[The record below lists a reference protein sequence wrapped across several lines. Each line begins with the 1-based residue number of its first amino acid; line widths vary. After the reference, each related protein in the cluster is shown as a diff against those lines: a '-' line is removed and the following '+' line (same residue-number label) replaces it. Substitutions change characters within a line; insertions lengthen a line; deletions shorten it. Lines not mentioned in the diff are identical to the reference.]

1 MTKLLPESTFKLIM
15 SLPSAYNPKEYES
28 QIYQDWLKLKLG
40 SPEVQEELQ
49 ATPIATPMTSSSPL
63 TRGIGDV
70 DFSEGMEGTASVS
83 LQHENGG
90 VVAASTDTYS
100 IVVPPPNLTGDLHM
114 GHAFEHYLM
123 DTLVRIARQE
133 GKPTLY
139 YPGVDHAG
147 IQLEGVI
154 NKLINRG
161 EFDDEI
167 RENSFLVNEKGESV
181 FIFFELPNEDRA
193 NFLKQNFPEFW
204 LKLAWSKVQVWRGN
218 QLKQAEKLGD
228 SPDFDRLLFTL
239 DDRAVDMVNYAFIK
253 YWQDGLIHK
262 GSYLIN
268 WSVALQTALSDV
280 PEDISHEERK
290 DPFVTF
296 EYVRNGRLL
305 SGSKEETRF
314 SADGRKRQ
322 LLYGALDRIKVATVR
337 PETIFGDVAL
347 AINKNKFKGIL
358 LSFDDPSYGKLNEKE
373 AEDIIIDIENGYI
386 NLDYKIVG
394 LVSNVKLILGDDE
407 EVDPNFGTGALKIT
421 PASDI
426 ADYNIAAK
434 HGINHLPQAIG
445 RDGKLTSICGEFAG
459 LTVEQGRMAVIKRL
473 IEDGF
478 VPTKEGFEENRE
490 TVQNKPSVEKLS
502 DPAFKE
508 LSLEKQ
514 KEYLQKNYPQYQVD
528 WNYVHNV
535 TICERSKSV
544 VEPIISEEFFI
555 DYYAKFKFNP
565 KQNVKKQAAKVPLVR
580 GETAGFGVAIGEE
593 TTLQQLA
600 IAGIHQT
607 NFFPEDYKERGLNY
621 FETIKNWC
629 ISRDLIWGHKMPVW
643 YNLDLNPE
651 RRFYSFKEIDG
662 QNTATTPKPSVSPLD
677 RGTAQTGESRFSP
690 TEISNHF
697 KIQVEKPT
705 TPGNWVQET
714 KILDTW
720 FSSTLWP
727 LTTLNYLDF
736 ANGKANTDFE
746 KFYPTQ
752 TMTTAKEIF
761 YAWVVRMIMTGMY
774 FAGETP
780 FENYLAHAWVLD
792 DKGKKMSKSLGNVVD
807 VAEQI
812 EKYSSD
818 AVRLGMLE
826 KSIPG
831 RNIRFGG
838 KLGDAASE
846 KYRNFGNKLWN
857 VARFLEGKE
866 GEGVENSTK

>member
-1 MTKLLPESTFKLIM
+1 M

-63 TRGIGDV
+63 TRGTGDV
-70 DFSEGMEGTASVS
+70 DINTAG
-83 LQHENGG
+83 NGDNVYNG
-90 VVAASTDTYS
+90 DAVVAATYS

-161 EFDDEI
+161 DFDEEI
-167 RENSFLVNEKGESV
+167 KENSFLVNEAGESV
-181 FIFFELPNEDRA
+181 FIFFEIAKEDRA
-193 NFLKQNFPEFW
+193 NFLKQNFPDLW

-239 DDRAVDMVNYAFIK
+239 DPRAVDMVNYAFIK

-296 EYVRNGRLL
+296 EYEVSTGSWGGYLSETEEKEMSEQVR
-305 SGSKEETRF
+305 SF
-314 SADGRKRQ
+314 
-322 LLYGALDRIKVATVR
+322 YGKRIKVGTVR
-337 PETIFGDVAL
+337 PETVHGDVAI
-347 AINKNKFKGIL
+347 AIHPAKIKDIFKLSDEESLKFINEYTQGKFQLYASIKALGVERIL
-358 LSFDDPSYGKLNEKE
+358 
-373 AEDIIIDIENGYI
+373 IIIDES
-386 NLDYKIVG
+386 V
-394 LVSNVKLILGDDE
+394 E
-407 EVDPNFGTGALKIT
+407 ENFGTGALKIT

-502 DPAFKE
+502 DPAFRE

-535 TICERSKSV
+535 TICERSKTV
-544 VEPIISEEFFI
+544 VEPLISEEFFV

-580 GETAGFGVAIGEE
+580 GETEGFGVAIGEE
-593 TTLQQLA
+593 TTLQELA

-607 NFFPEDYKERGLNY
+607 NFFPEDYKDRGLNY

-651 RRFYSFKEIDG
+651 RRFYSFKEIEA
-662 QNTATTPKPSVSPLD
+662 QNAATTPKPLVSPLD
-677 RGTAQTGESRFSP
+677 RGTAQTGESSFSP

-705 TPGNWVQET
+705 IPGNWVQET

-761 YAWVVRMIMTGMY
+761 YAWIVRMIMTGMY

>member
-1 MTKLLPESTFKLIM
+1 MP
-15 SLPSAYNPKEYES
+15 LPSAYNPKEYEY

-49 ATPIATPMTSSSPL
+49 ATPKPSVSPLRATMSVEASSTCTSLL
-63 TRGIGDV
+63 TRGIDNV
-70 DFSEGMEGTASVS
+70 NFSEGTSSVP
-83 LQHENGG
+83 LQHENGD
-90 VVAASTDTYS
+90 VVADSTDTYS

-161 EFDDEI
+161 DFDEEI
-167 RENSFLVNEKGESV
+167 KENSFLVNEAGESV
-181 FIFFELPNEDRA
+181 FIFFEIAKEDRA
-193 NFLKQNFPEFW
+193 NFLKQNFPDLW

-239 DDRAVDMVNYAFIK
+239 DKRAVDMVNYAFIK

-296 EYVRNGRLL
+296 EYRVSGHGIEEFNGDLEQSDL
-305 SGSKEETRF
+305 QIFWNKISDKISNSKILV
-314 SADGRKRQ
+314 G
-322 LLYGALDRIKVATVR
+322 TVR
-337 PETIFGDVAL
+337 PETIFGDVAV
-347 AINKNKFKGIL
+347 AVHPNKIKSIFNLSEEEASKLVQLLNKKTGGI
-358 LSFDDPSYGKLNEKE
+358 K
-373 AEDIIIDIENGYI
+373 I
-386 NLDYKIVG
+386 NLMNSALGIEKIP
-394 LVSNVKLILGDDE
+394 LIVDE
-407 EVDPNFGTGALKIT
+407 SVEENFGTGALKIT

-426 ADYNIAAK
+426 VDYNIAAK

-502 DPAFKE
+502 DLAFRE

-535 TICERSKSV
+535 TICERSKTV
-544 VEPIISEEFFI
+544 VEPLISEEFFV
-555 DYYAKFKFNP
+555 DYYAKFKYNP
-565 KQNVKKQAAKVPLVR
+565 KQNVKKQAANVPLER
-580 GETAGFGVAIGEE
+580 GETAGFGVAHNQNSPQNGDREVSATPTIGQE

-607 NFFPEDYKERGLNY
+607 NFFPEDYKERALNY

-643 YNLDLNPE
+643 YNLDTNPE
-651 RRFYSFKEIDG
+651 KIFFSYERYNKTEVGDYAGNIIDR
-662 QNTATTPKPSVSPLD
+662 K
-677 RGTAQTGESRFSP
+677 TGEDRSVFVK
-690 TEISNHF
+690 EMF
-697 KIQVEKPT
+697 KVQVEKPT
-705 TPGNWVQET
+705 EPGNWVQET

-736 ANGKANTDFE
+736 ANGKQDTDFE

-761 YAWVVRMIMTGMY
+761 YAWIVRMIMTGMY
-774 FAGETP
+774 FAGQTP

-807 VAEQI
+807 VADQI

-866 GEGVENSTK
+866 GEVK

>member
-1 MTKLLPESTFKLIM
+1 MP
-15 SLPSAYNPKEYES
+15 LPSAYNPKEYEY
-28 QIYQDWLKLKLG
+28 QIYQEWLKLKLG
-40 SPEVQEELQ
+40 SPEVQEEIQ
-49 ATPIATPMTSSSPL
+49 ATPKPLVSPL
-63 TRGIGDV
+63 TRGTGELDYNDV
-70 DFSEGMEGTASVS
+70 GNAN
-83 LQHENGG
+83 NGG
-90 VVAASTDTYS
+90 VVASSTDTYS
-100 IVVPPPNLTGDLHM
+100 VVVPPPNLTGDLHM

-133 GKPTLY
+133 GKTTLY

-154 NKLINRG
+154 NKLINKG
-161 EFDDEI
+161 EFDEQIKQLD
-167 RENSFLVNEKGESV
+167 NLTSNQTNAKVSD
-181 FIFFELPNEDRA
+181 FFNFDTADRA
-193 NFLKQNFPEFW
+193 NFLKQNFPETW
-204 LKLAWSKVQVWRGN
+204 LQFAWSKVRVWRGN

-239 DDRAVDMVNYAFIK
+239 DPRAVDMVNYAFIK

-296 EYVRNGRLL
+296 EYVNQ
-305 SGSKEETRF
+305 GSVVTWVENSSKFNDDNKIRIMNN
-314 SADGRKRQ
+314 AIM
-322 LLYGALDRIKVATVR
+322 RIKVATVR
-337 PETIFGDVAL
+337 PETVFGDVAL
-347 AINKNKFKGIL
+347 AVNKNIFRNKL
-358 LSFDDPSYGKLNEKE
+358 LSY
-373 AEDIIIDIENGYI
+373 EDSSFGRLTSQDVENIIYDIENGYI
-386 NLDYKIVG
+386 KIKYMIKG
-394 LVSNVKLILGDDE
+394 LISNIKLILGEDD

-426 ADYNIAAK
+426 VDYNIAVK
-434 HGINHLPQAIG
+434 HGISHLPQSVG
-445 RDGKLTSICGEFAG
+445 RDGKLTEICGEFAG
-459 LTVEQGRMAVIKRL
+459 LTVEHGRMAVIKRL
-473 IEDGF
+473 IEDGH
-478 VPTKEGFEENRE
+478 VPTVEGFEENRE
-490 TVQNKPSVEKLS
+490 SVQNKPSVEKLS
-502 DPAFKE
+502 DPEFRS

-535 TICERSKSV
+535 TICERSKTV
-544 VEPIISEEFFI
+544 VEPLISEEFFV

-565 KQNVKKQAAKVPLVR
+565 KINSKNQNTKVPLVR
-580 GETAGFGVAIGEE
+580 GETVGFGVAIGQE
-593 TTLQQLA
+593 TSLQQLA
-600 IAGIHQT
+600 IAGIHKT
-607 NFFPEDYKERGLNY
+607 NFFPEDYKERALNY

-629 ISRDLIWGHKMPVW
+629 ISRDLIWGHNMPVW
-643 YNLDLNPE
+643 YNLDVNPE
-651 RRFYSFKEIDG
+651 RRFYSFKEIQT
-662 QNTATTPKPSVSPLD
+662 QNGNGDQEVSATD
-677 RGTAQTGESRFSP
+677 R
-690 TEISNHF
+690 F
-697 KIQVEKPT
+697 KIQVEKPAE
-705 TPGNWVQET
+705 PGNWVQET

-727 LTTLNYLDF
+727 LTTLNFLDF
-736 ANGKANTDFE
+736 ANGKQGTDFE

-761 YAWVVRMIMTGMY
+761 YAWIVRMIMTGMY
-774 FAGETP
+774 FAGQTP

-792 DKGKKMSKSLGNVVD
+792 DKGKKMSKSLGNVID
-807 VAEQI
+807 VADQI

-866 GEGVENSTK
+866 GDIVGNTII